1 MRIIS
6 LLVAATLTACANHPL
21 PIMKTASNPL
31 LQPSPLPYEYPL
43 FDRIKP
49 DHFMPA
55 FEVGME
61 ESLEQV
67 DTIASQS
74 EAPTFDNTIVALEKS
89 GRTLNRVQTV
99 FYNLVGTH
107 GTEALQAIDET
118 ISPQLAAHRDKIFLN
133 TKLFERIDTL
143 YRERGSLGL
152 DAEAS
157 RLLERYHV
165 SFVRAGARLGA
176 DDQQRLREINT
187 ELSRLTTQFQQN
199 LLKHTNELA
208 VVVDDPAQLA
218 GLSESAIEAAAATAK
233 SRGVDGYV
241 LTLQLPTLQ
250 PQLAELEN
258 RALRERLHRASIQR
272 GNTDGTLDNRP
283 VLQAIVALRAERAR
297 LLGYDTHADYV
308 LANATAGTA
317 DAVNKLL
324 AKLAKPSAANA
335 GKEAAR
341 LQQAVDAA
349 GESFDLKVWDWPYY
363 REIVRQ
369 QDYDFD
375 QTALKPY
382 FEMQRVLED
391 GVFFMAEKLYGLRF
405 ERRDHLPVY
414 HPDTTVYEVF
424 QDNGSALGIFIF
436 DPFAR
441 DTKRGGAW
449 MNSYVR
455 QSRLL
460 GTRPVV
466 ANHLNITKPAGDG
479 PVLMTPSE
487 VNTMFHEFGHAVHG
501 LLSNVHYPFFS
512 GTAVPRDFVEYPSQV
527 HEMWAFWPE
536 VMANYARHYE
546 TGEALPPAMI
556 ERYKSTELFNQGYDT
571 TEYLAASLLDQ
582 AWHQLTPDAMPDD
595 VETFEMQALE
605 QAGVALELVPPRYR
619 STYFAHVFS
628 GGYSAG
634 YYSYVWSEVLDADT
648 VAWFKEDGG
657 LSRKNGD
664 RMRYGILS
672 LGGSV
677 DAQQMYEAFRG
688 RPAAIEPLL
697 ERRGLTAE

>member
-1 MRIIS
+1 M
-6 LLVAATLTACANHPL
+6 
-21 PIMKTASNPL
+21 
-31 LQPSPLPYEYPL
+31 
-43 FDRIKP
+43 
-49 DHFMPA
+49 
-55 FEVGME
+55 
-61 ESLEQV
+61 
-67 DTIASQS
+67 
-74 EAPTFDNTIVALEKS
+74 
-89 GRTLNRVQTV
+89 
-99 FYNLVGTH
+99 
-107 GTEALQAIDET
+107 
-118 ISPQLAAHRDKIFLN
+118 
-133 TKLFERIDTL
+133 
-143 YRERGSLGL
+143 
-152 DAEAS
+152 
-157 RLLERYHV
+157 
-165 SFVRAGARLGA
+165 
-176 DDQQRLREINT
+176 
-187 ELSRLTTQFQQN
+187 
-199 LLKHTNELA
+199 
-208 VVVDDPAQLA
+208 
-218 GLSESAIEAAAATAK
+218 
-233 SRGVDGYV
+233 

-466 ANHLNITKPAGDG
+466 AI
-479 PVLMTPSE
+479 
-487 VNTMFHEFGHAVHG
+487 
-501 LLSNVHYPFFS
+501 
-512 GTAVPRDFVEYPSQV
+512 
-527 HEMWAFWPE
+527 
-536 VMANYARHYE
+536 
-546 TGEALPPAMI
+546 I
-556 ERYKSTELFNQGYDT
+556 
-571 TEYLAASLLDQ
+571 
-582 AWHQLTPDAMPDD
+582 
-595 VETFEMQALE
+595 
-605 QAGVALELVPPRYR
+605 
-619 STYFAHVFS
+619 
-628 GGYSAG
+628 
-634 YYSYVWSEVLDADT
+634 
-648 VAWFKEDGG
+648 
-657 LSRKNGD
+657 
-664 RMRYGILS
+664 
-672 LGGSV
+672 
-677 DAQQMYEAFRG
+677 
-688 RPAAIEPLL
+688 
-697 ERRGLTAE
+697 

>member
-1 MRIIS
+1 MRII
-6 LLVAATLTACANHPL
+6 LLLAAATVAACANQPL
-21 PIMKTASNPL
+21 PIMQTASNPL
-31 LQPSPLPYEYPL
+31 LQPSPLPYEYPP

-49 DHFMPA
+49 EHYMPA
-55 FEVGME
+55 FEAGMA
-61 ESLEQV
+61 ESLAEIDAITAQ
-67 DTIASQS
+67 DAP
-74 EAPTFDNTIVALEKS
+74 PTFENTIVAMEQ
-89 GRTLNRVQTV
+89 GGETLGRVQSI
-99 FYNLVGTH
+99 FFNLVGTH
-107 GTEALQAIDET
+107 GTDDLQAIYGE
-118 ISPQLAAHRDKIFLN
+118 ISPKLAAHQDKVFLN
-133 TKLFERIDTL
+133 KALFDRVDALYQQRDTL
-143 YRERGSLGL
+143 DL
-152 DAEAS
+152 DDES
-157 RLLERYHV
+157 RRLLERYHV
-165 SFVRAGARLGA
+165 NFVRAGARLAA
-176 DDQQRLREINT
+176 DEQTRLREINT

-208 VVVDDPAQLA
+208 VVVEDRAQLA
-218 GLSESAIEAAAATAK
+218 GLSDSAIEAAAGTARD
-233 SRGVDGYV
+233 RGIEGYV

-250 PQLAELEN
+250 PQLAELED
-258 RALRERLHRASIQR
+258 RALRERIHRASIQR
-272 GNTDGTLDNRP
+272 GNTDGALDNRP
-283 VLQAIVALRAERAR
+283 VLREIVALRAERAQ

-317 DAVNKLL
+317 DAVNTLL
-324 AKLAKPSAANA
+324 AKLAKPSVVNA
-335 GKEAAR
+335 RKEGER

-363 REIVRQ
+363 REIVRKA
-369 QDYDFD
+369 DYDFD
-375 QTALKPY
+375 QSALKPY
-382 FEMQRVLED
+382 FEMERVLTD

-405 ERRDHLPVY
+405 ERRDHLPKY
-414 HPDTTVYEVF
+414 HPDITVYEVF
-424 QDNGSALGIFIF
+424 EDNGAALGIFVF

-449 MNSYVR
+449 MNSYVQ

-466 ANHLNITKPAGDG
+466 ANHLNVTKPAEGE
-479 PVLMTPSE
+479 PVLLSPYE

-501 LLSNVHYPFFS
+501 LLSDVHYPYFS

-536 VMANYARHYE
+536 VMENYARHHE
-546 TGEALPPAMI
+546 TGEPLPQEMI
-556 ERYKSTELFNQGYDT
+556 ERYKSTEQFNQGYDS

-582 AWHQLTPDAMPDD
+582 AWHQLTPDAIPED
-595 VETFEMQALE
+595 VEAFEAAALE

-664 RMRYGILS
+664 RMRYGILAP
-672 LGGSV
+672 GGSV
-677 DAQQMYEAFRG
+677 DAQAMYEAFRG
-688 RPAAIEPLL
+688 RPAEIAPLL